1 MGVSIDSQY
10 EQDKLAALCRFT
22 KEHQIKMVA
31 LHEVACLSQ
40 DEQTALDVLKTIKNP
55 KYEKSQI
62 DYSLHS
68 NMEML
73 NNFRGLDEA
82 IQNTMEIAN
91 ACNVNIKFGEGVGVT
106 LPPIN
111 AATSFLTL
119 SIFFPNFGNQCNTSA

>member
-1 MGVSIDSQY
+1 MKKKHILTVLFIFII
-10 EQDKLAALCRFT
+10 LLT
-22 KEHQIKMVA
+22 
-31 LHEVACLSQ
+31 
-40 DEQTALDVLKTIKNP
+40 TAFVGCKRYRYYP

-91 ACNVNIKFGEGVGVT
+91 ACNVNIKFGEYHM
-106 LPPIN
+106 PSYSSNIN
-111 AATSFLTL
+111 SFDYLKALCFKGLQKRL
-119 SIFFPNFGNQCNTSA
+119 SDKFINTKEIIIKSHFINYL